1 MSSSAEDLSTT
12 APLKL
17 LSIVVDTNVVIA
29 GLRARRGASFLIVS
43 AMLQNRIGFLISVP
57 LLLEYEEIMKRAEP
71 DLLPHFADFEKDVF
85 LNGFAAFGK
94 QPRIF
99 YLWRPFL
106 RDPDDDMIV
115 ELAVAGSATH
125 IVTSN
130 ATDFDGVESLGINVS
145 TPQTF
150 YRNQLSS

>member
-1 MSSSAEDLSTT
+1 ML
-12 APLKL
+12 PF
-17 LSIVVDTNVVIA
+17 SIFFQH
-29 GLRARRGASFLIVS
+29 RCVS

-57 LLLEYEEIMKRAEP
+57 LLLEYEEVMKRTGPE
-71 DLLPHFADFEKDVF
+71 LLPHFSAIEKDVF

-106 RDPDDDMIV
+106 RDPDDDMLV

-130 ATDFDGVESLGINVS
+130 TTDFDGVESLGIKVS
-145 TPQTF
+145 TPQKF
-150 YRNQLSS
+150 YRNQLAS